1 MDSRSIALNQH
12 LRADLFR
19 YVGGDCA
26 EYTTALHFN
35 EWPGITVKQFACIQL
50 LNNVLKKFE
59 GATAAD
65 AESKAAALFIE
76 MNDRC
81 KDFSDV
87 CRENSSE
94 LESMAIDYAL
104 YELQSFFTDDDG
116 YALLNAPRILSQ
128 LGVGPGASVGTS
140 GNSHFH
146 KFFGGPISCTSAGLA
161 RLIADELATNNP
173 SLAEAE
179 KVRSRFF
186 GDVRIV
192 LGNVLSF
199 AYKNTTIARVIC
211 TEPSENM
218 KFQKG
223 AQSVLELQLRKRFGI
238 DFSVQPQKNAL
249 LCRIGSVNQEF
260 DSTDLRSASDCVAYM
275 LLKRYI
281 PSGSFGWLN
290 ASRSPGTTLPDG
302 TYVPLHMMS
311 SMGNAFTFPL
321 QTALFSCIV
330 IGCYKALGIDVVYPR
345 GGAPGLGGSLGN
357 FGVFGDD
364 IVTVASATSLVHRIL
379 ARFGFLVNY
388 NKSFSDGDFRESC
401 GSDYKSGHDVRA
413 VYVRSLNTA
422 QDIASAYNLLSAW
435 SCNQDVKIPATLA
448 YLRSLGNGLI
458 PDVPPYESES
468 AGFWT
473 PLSFARGI
481 TKDDNG
487 SYLYY
492 RYVPKSR
499 SLKIERRGRDRMMVN
514 VDPKTQRRRGKPW
527 CINSMGFIISASA
540 GYARGGEI
548 MLRQPAGVPPKYQ
561 KLIAVSPGWDYA
573 SVEYDGYFTRRGF
586 ARWCRKTSARWL
598 AW

>member
-1 MDSRSIALNQH
+1 MDSRSFDLYQH

-26 EYTTALHFN
+26 EYTTAQHFN
-35 EWPGITVKQFACIQL
+35 VWPGISLKQFACIHL
-50 LNNVLKKFE
+50 LNNILKKFE
-59 GATAAD
+59 GATAED
-65 AESKAAALFIE
+65 AEAKAAALFLD
-76 MNDRC
+76 MNNRC

-87 CRENSSE
+87 CKENITE
-94 LESMAIDYAL
+94 LESMAVDYAL
-104 YELQSFFTDDDG
+104 SELHQFFIDDDG
-116 YALLNAPRILSQ
+116 FALLNAPRILAN

-146 KFFGGPISCTSAGLA
+146 KFFGGPITCTSAGLA

-179 KVRSRFF
+179 SIRREFF

-192 LGNVLSF
+192 PGNVLSF

-223 AQSVLELQLRKRFGI
+223 IQYVLERQLERRFGI
-238 DFSVQPQKNAL
+238 NLSVQPEKNAL
-249 LCRIGSVNQEF
+249 LCKIGSMNQHY
-260 DSTDLRSASDCVAYM
+260 DSTDLRSASDCVAYL

-290 ASRSPGTTLPDG
+290 ASRSPGTTVLGDFHE
-302 TYVPLHMMS
+302 LHMMS

-321 QTALFSCIV
+321 QTTLFSCIV
-330 IGCYKALGIDVVYPR
+330 IGCYKALGIDVIFPR
-345 GGAPGLGGSLGN
+345 GGAPGFGGSLGN

-364 IVTVASATSLVHRIL
+364 IVTVARATDLVHRVL
-379 ARFGFLVNY
+379 TRFGFLVNKD
-388 NKSFSDGDFRESC
+388 KSFSDGDFRESC

-413 VYVRSLNTA
+413 VYVRTLNTP
-422 QDIASAYNLLSAW
+422 QDVACAYNLLSAW
-435 SCNQDVKIPATLA
+435 SCNQDVKIPSTLA
-448 YLRSLGNGLI
+448 LLRSWGIGEV
-458 PDVPPYESES
+458 PDVPPHEGVT

-473 PLSFARGI
+473 PLAFARGV
-481 TKDDNG
+481 TLDENG
-487 SYLYY
+487 AALYN

-499 SLKIERRGRDRMMVN
+499 SLRIERRGRDRVIKSK
-514 VDPKTQRRRGKPW
+514 PGKKKRHKPW
-527 CINSMGFIISASA
+527 CVNNLGFIISASA

-561 KLIAVSPGWDYA
+561 KLIGISPGWDYTPI
-573 SVEYDGYFTRRGF
+573 EFDGYFTRRGF
-586 ARWCRKTSARWL
+586 ARWRRKTSARDL